1 MHLNLLEKK
10 LNSNLLYSY
19 IILIILW
26 MSTIYYLIDKKFH
39 THAHEHICIYIHTY
53 IHTYCGDNFCIV
65 WLTKLVVFYHH
76 WSSLIWHEDED
87 FPSNAGLSKAKN
99 DYKCNTWSRQK
110 LSPHI
115 HICM

>member
-19 IILIILW
+19 VILIILW

-53 IHTYCGDNFCIV
+53 ILWGQF
-65 WLTKLVVFYHH
+65 L
-76 WSSLIWHEDED
+76 SSLVNQT
-87 FPSNAGLSKAKN
+87 SG
-99 DYKCNTWSRQK
+99 T
-110 LSPHI
+110 LSPLVI
-115 HICM
+115 PYMA

>member
-19 IILIILW
+19 VILIILW

-53 IHTYCGDNFCIV
+53 ILWRQFLPRPSV
-65 WLTKLVVFYHH
+65 ALVVIFGFGESH
-76 WSSLIWHEDED
+76 I
-87 FPSNAGLSKAKN
+87 GRKAFFFMS
-99 DYKCNTWSRQK
+99 YKG
-110 LSPHI
+110 
-115 HICM
+115 